1 MQENERGNKRMGK
14 FVVRVTVIL
23 VTIYFLLAFYMAQFT
38 GIDILNHYHV
48 NAFEFCVVVYSFTE
62 GKYHCRYLKFLA
74 LGIFVTDTLSR
85 LDNSYNFLSI
95 SEHNVICLVILSI
108 CIGIALVKAF
118 AHFIKV
124 GRIKQKRQRLYGNN
138 IGNKL

>member
-1 MQENERGNKRMGK
+1 MGK

-23 VTIYFLLAFYMAQFT
+23 ATIYFLLAFYMAQFM
-38 GIDILNHYHV
+38 GVDILNDYHAC
-48 NAFEFCVVVYSFTE
+48 AFEFCVVVYSFTE
-62 GKYHCRYLKFLA
+62 GKYHCKYLKFLA
-74 LGIFVTDTLSR
+74 LGIFATDTLSR

-108 CIGIALVKAF
+108 CIGIALFKAF

-124 GRIKQKRQRLYGNN
+124 GKVKRKRQRLYGSNIDNN
-138 IGNKL
+138 FNFEATRKHE

>member
-1 MQENERGNKRMGK
+1 MQGNERGNKRMGK

-23 VTIYFLLAFYMAQFT
+23 VTIYFLLAFYMAQFI

-48 NAFEFCVVVYSFTE
+48 NAFEFCVVVYSFSE

-118 AHFIKV
+118 AHFIKA
-124 GRIKQKRQRLYGNN
+124 GRIKRKRQRLYGND